1 MLEALTLDQLRLFL
15 SVAEQGS
22 FSAAGRK
29 LGRVQSAVSQ
39 GIANLEEELEVL
51 LFDRS
56 TRKPTLT
63 EAGNSL
69 LVDAQQIFEKVDA
82 LRVRAAG
89 ISEGLESELSLVV
102 DTIVPASILV
112 NLARAFQSTFP
123 TVALRIHTETLN
135 TVVALVLDGRCLVG
149 LAGPVGL
156 DAKNLRRRFV
166 TNILTVPVVAKTH
179 ALATLAAPIPSSA
192 FLDQTQI
199 VISEHRKASG
209 PDHNVLSPQTWRV
222 AEAATKHA
230 LILAGLGWGKLPVEM
245 VQDDLASGALVKL
258 HLQEWGSQP
267 TPIPLSSIIR
277 TDTAPGPAAQWLLA
291 YLDELGT
298 AGLVS

>member
-1 MLEALTLDQLRLFL
+1 MLETLTLDQLRLFL

-63 EAGNSL
+63 EAGRSL

-89 ISEGLESELSLVV
+89 IADGLESELSLAV

-112 NLARAFQSTFP
+112 SLARAFQGSFP
-123 TVALRIHTETLN
+123 TVSLRIHTQVLTAVIE
-135 TVVALVLDGRCLVG
+135 LVLDGRCQVG

-156 DAKNLRRRFV
+156 DAKNLKRRFV
-166 TNILTVPVVAKTH
+166 TNILTVPVVANTH
-179 ALATLAAPIPSSA
+179 VLASQQGPIPTSA
-192 FLDQTQI
+192 LLDQTQI
-199 VISEHRKASG
+199 VISENRKASG

-222 AEAATKHA
+222 AEASTKRA

-245 VQDDLASGALVKL
+245 VQDDIASGTLVKL
-258 HLQEWGSQP
+258 HLQQWGSEP

-277 TDTAPGPAAQWLLA
+277 TDAPPGPAAQWLLT
-291 YLDELGT
+291 YLDELG
-298 AGLVS
+298 

>member
-63 EAGNSL
+63 EAGRSL
-69 LVDAQQIFEKVDA
+69 LVDAQQIFAKVDA

-89 ISEGLESELSLVV
+89 IAEGLESELSLAV

-112 NLARAFQSTFP
+112 SLARAFQGSFP
-123 TVALRIHTETLN
+123 TVSLRIHTQVLTAVIE
-135 TVVALVLDGRCLVG
+135 LVLDGRCQVG

-156 DAKNLRRRFV
+156 DAKNLKRRFV
-166 TNILTVPVVAKTH
+166 ANILTVPVVANTH
-179 ALATLAAPIPSSA
+179 ALAALRTPIPTSA
-192 FLDQTQI
+192 LLDQTQI
-199 VISEHRKASG
+199 VISEHRKSSG

-222 AEAATKHA
+222 AEAGTKRA

-245 VQDDLASGALVKL
+245 VQDDIASGTLVKL
-258 HLQEWGSQP
+258 HLQQWGSEP

-277 TDTAPGPAAQWLLA
+277 TDAPPGPAAQWLLA
-291 YLDELGT
+291 YLDKLGGE
-298 AGLVS
+298 A